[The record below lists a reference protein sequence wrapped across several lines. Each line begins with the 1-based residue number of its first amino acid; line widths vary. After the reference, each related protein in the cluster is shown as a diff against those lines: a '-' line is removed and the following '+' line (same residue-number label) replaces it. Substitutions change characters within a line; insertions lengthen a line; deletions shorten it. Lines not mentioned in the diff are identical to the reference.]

1 MNKKDIINIVSKFE
15 NVKENNLNNFWKFFL
30 FNDGSM
36 TNNLEL
42 ITQSK
47 VEIEVFNNKNQKKK
61 INIFL
66 IR

>member
-15 NVKENNLNNFWKFFL
+15 NLKENNLNNFWKFFL

-47 VEIEVFNNKNQKKK
+47 VEIEVFNNKNQKK
-61 INIFL
+61 NIILF